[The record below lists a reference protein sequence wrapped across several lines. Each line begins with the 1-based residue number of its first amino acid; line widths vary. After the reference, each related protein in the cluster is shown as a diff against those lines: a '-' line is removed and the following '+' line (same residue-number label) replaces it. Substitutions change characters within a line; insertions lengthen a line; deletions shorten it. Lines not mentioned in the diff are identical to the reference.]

1 MRKITF
7 QYSHDKSLNLVQL
20 NFERLAGPQTTPTKL
35 AKGLCVLYEL
45 NLQKCFTFDTKT
57 FTLCLVYG

>member
-45 NLQKCFTFDTKT
+45 NLQKCYMYF
-57 FTLCLVYG
+57 